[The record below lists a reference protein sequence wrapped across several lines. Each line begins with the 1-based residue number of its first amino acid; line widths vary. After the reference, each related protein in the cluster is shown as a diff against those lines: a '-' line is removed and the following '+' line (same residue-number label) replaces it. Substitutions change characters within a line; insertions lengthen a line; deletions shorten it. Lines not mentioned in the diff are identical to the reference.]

1 MRRELERSRGQSG
14 ALNGKQGSKY
24 RLTAWFKSMPAT
36 YPHLHIMQSRINCKF
51 IFNSMFTIKRRYSKA
66 VEAIAVSPLRKVAVV
81 RYRNGNEYTYRNVNR
96 LKLINLMI
104 NDCMSLGFWV
114 QGLRGAVQQ
123 NRYNVQTGVMTY
135 DLTNFTVN
143 TDERLLIESLDGY
156 AY

>member
-1 MRRELERSRGQSG
+1 
-14 ALNGKQGSKY
+14 
-24 RLTAWFKSMPAT
+24 
-36 YPHLHIMQSRINCKF
+36 
-51 IFNSMFTIKRRYSKA
+51 MFTIKRRYSKA
-66 VEAIAVSPLRKVAVV
+66 VEAIAVSPFRKVAVV
-81 RYRNGNEYTYRNVNR
+81 RYRNGNEYTYRNVSR

-104 NDCMSLGFWV
+104 NDVISLGFWV

-143 TDERLLIESLDGY
+143 TDERLLIESLDGA